1 MAVPRA
7 KRTRAER
14 DLMMVKHQVYPNMMT
29 LMLLAVCDV
38 MHPSKEQLTD
48 IMDAVNRYAGQV
60 NEGVCD
66 LNLARTSFERQTGR
80 TINNVLYGTK

>member
-1 MAVPRA
+1 MAIPRA
-7 KRTRAER
+7 KRTRAEKE
-14 DLMMVKHQVYPNMMT
+14 LMIVKQKVYPNMMT

-38 MHPSKEQLTD
+38 IHPTNEQLSD

-60 NEGVCD
+60 NDGVCD